1 MGRRH
6 LSLQEYQSKQLL
18 ADHGVAV
25 QKFRVASTVQEVDNL
40 TKDLCKCSASWSNA
54 QNFSRYVHRDTI
66 FVRYMLTMC
75 LNGYHMGISRI
86 IS

>member
-40 TKDLCKCSASWSNA
+40 TKDLRKCSAHRFIRFIILVSK
-54 QNFSRYVHRDTI
+54 NFLMLYRCALYVEYI
-66 FVRYMLTMC
+66 MLTIYVGH
-75 LNGYHMGISRI
+75 L
-86 IS
+86 

>member
-40 TKDLCKCSASWSNA
+40 TKDLRKCSAHRFIRFIILVSK
-54 QNFSRYVHRDTI
+54 NFLMLHRCALYVEYI
-66 FVRYMLTMC
+66 MLTIYVGH
-75 LNGYHMGISRI
+75 L
-86 IS
+86 

>member
-40 TKDLCKCSASWSNA
+40 TKDLCKCSA
-54 QNFSRYVHRDTI
+54 HRFKRFIILVSKIILDA
-66 FVRYMLTMC
+66 LQMC
-75 LNGYHMGISRI
+75 I
-86 IS
+86 IC